1 MQQIH
6 PTAVVHPDA
15 KLAGD
20 VQVHPYSIIETGV
33 TIGPGTIIGP
43 HCVIG
48 AGTVMGANNRTYS
61 GAQVGVAPQDL
72 KHRPEMIG
80 NTVIGDGNIIR
91 EFVTISSSTRYSD
104 DPAEDAKVTRIGNN
118 CLLMATCHVG
128 HDCKLGNEVI
138 IANGSPLA
146 GHVTIHDRVNV
157 GGLTG
162 IHQFCVIG
170 TMSFIGGMSR
180 VNKDAL
186 PYMLCEGHPAR
197 CHGPNTI
204 GLERSG
210 LSQDQIKTIRAI
222 YKILYR
228 ANLNT
233 SQAVTRVESDIPDC
247 DEKATILTFIAQ
259 SERGLLG

>member
-1 MQQIH
+1 MQIH

-15 KLAGD
+15 VLADD
-20 VQVHPYSIIETGV
+20 VEVQAYSILEAGA
-33 TIGPGTIIGP
+33 TIGAGSVIGP

-48 AGTVMGANNRTYS
+48 AGTVMGRDNRTYS

-72 KHRPEMIG
+72 KHRVGMIG
-80 NTVIGDGNIIR
+80 NTRIGDGNTIR

-104 DPAEDAKVTRIGNN
+104 DPAEDAKVTQIGDG

-128 HDCKLGNEVI
+128 HDCVLGDGVI
-138 IANGSPLA
+138 IANGAPLA
-146 GHVTIHDRVNV
+146 GHVTIQDRAFV

-162 IHQFCVIG
+162 IHQFCIIG
-170 TMSFIGGMSR
+170 TMAFIGGMSR
-180 VNKDAL
+180 INKDVL
-186 PYMLCEGHPAR
+186 PYMLCEGHPGR

-204 GLERSG
+204 GLERNG
-210 LSQDQIKTIRAI
+210 LSPDQIKTIRAI

-228 ANLNT
+228 SGLNI
-233 SQAVTRVESDIPDC
+233 SQAVARVEAEIPDSE
-247 DEKATILTFIAQ
+247 EKSTILTFIEQ

>member
-1 MQQIH
+1 MQIH

-15 KLAGD
+15 QLASD
-20 VQVHPYSIIETGV
+20 VEVHAYSIVEAGV
-33 TIGPGTIIGP
+33 TIGAGTVIGP

-48 AGTVMGANNRTYS
+48 AGTVMGCHNRTFS

-72 KHRPEMIG
+72 KHRADMTG
-80 NTVIGDGNIIR
+80 NTIIGDHNIIR
-91 EFVTISSSTRYSD
+91 EFVTVSSSTRYSD
-104 DPAEDAKVTRIGNN
+104 DPAEDRKATRLGDH

-128 HDCKLGNEVI
+128 HDCKLGNHVI

-146 GHVTIHDRVNV
+146 GHVTIHDRAFV

-170 TMSFIGGMSR
+170 AMSFIGGMSR
-180 VNKDAL
+180 INKDAL
-186 PYMLCEGHPAR
+186 PYMLCEGHPGR

-204 GLERSG
+204 GLERNG
-210 LSQDQIKTIRAI
+210 LSPEQIKTIRAM

-228 ANLNT
+228 SNLNI
-233 SQAVTRVESDIPDC
+233 SQAVPRLESEIPDC
-247 DEKATILTFIAQ
+247 NEKSTILDFIENSQ
-259 SERGLLG
+259 RGLLG

>member
-1 MQQIH
+1 MIH

-15 KLAGD
+15 RLAGD
-20 VQVHPYSIIETGV
+20 VEVQAFSIIEAGV
-33 TIGPGTIIGP
+33 TIGSGTVIGP

-48 AGTVMGANNRTYS
+48 AGTVMGSNNRTYS

-72 KHRPEMIG
+72 KHRADLTG
-80 NTVIGDGNIIR
+80 NTVIGNGNIIR

-104 DPAEDAKVTRIGNN
+104 DPSEDDKLTHIGNN

-128 HDCKLGNEVI
+128 HDCKLGNNVI

-146 GHVTIHDRVNV
+146 GHVTIHDRAFV

-170 TMSFIGGMSR
+170 TMAFIGGMSR
-180 VNKDAL
+180 INKDVL
-186 PYMLCEGHPAR
+186 PYMLCEGHPGR

-204 GLERSG
+204 GLERNG
-210 LSQDQIKTIRAI
+210 LSPEQIKTIRSI

-228 ANLNT
+228 SKLNI
-233 SQAVTRVESDIPDC
+233 SQAVARVESDITDC
-247 DEKATILTFIAQ
+247 DEKRTILQFIAQ